1 MIKWISPI
9 LMMKI
14 KLILINVNVM
24 KDDVNVKEIQLNIFF
39 YCHFFLFFSLI
50 EEEHFKRQTQ
60 VVQRNLP
67 RPNDVNLTILRPAN
81 AEGPM
86 NDFQKVELLLIFV
99 FNK

>member
-1 MIKWISPI
+1 
-9 LMMKI
+9 
-14 KLILINVNVM
+14 M
-24 KDDVNVKEIQLNIFF
+24 KDDVNVREIQLNIFF
-39 YCHFFLFFSLI
+39 HCCFFFLFFSLI

>member
-1 MIKWISPI
+1 
-9 LMMKI
+9 
-14 KLILINVNVM
+14 
-24 KDDVNVKEIQLNIFF
+24 
-39 YCHFFLFFSLI
+39 LFFFSSLI

-86 NDFQKVELLLIFV
+86 NDLQKVESTPFSLFEINNQNILG
-99 FNK
+99 